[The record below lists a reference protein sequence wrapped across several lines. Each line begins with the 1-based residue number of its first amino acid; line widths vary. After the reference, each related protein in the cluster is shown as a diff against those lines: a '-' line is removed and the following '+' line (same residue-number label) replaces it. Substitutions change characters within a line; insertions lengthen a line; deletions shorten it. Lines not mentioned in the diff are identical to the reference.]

1 MSEPNLDKRLKLAL
15 EVALANDRVADKLRE
30 LTERQKEL
38 TEMFAFLLDKTS
50 LKLTEKQIHEMI
62 VEYEREQR
70 RRKNT
75 NIGVLRKVLNY
86 E

>member
-1 MSEPNLDKRLKLAL
+1 MSEPNLDHRLKLAL
-15 EVALANDRVADKLRE
+15 EVALANDKVADKLLK

-38 TEMFAFLLDKTS
+38 AEMFAFLLDKTS

-62 VEYEREQR
+62 EEYEREQR
-70 RRKNT
+70 RRKKT
-75 NIGVLRKVLNY
+75 NIGVPRKGLSY